1 MHDYDPRI
9 VDLYDGDN
17 PDGPDHDYYRSLA
30 DELDAASI
38 LDIGCGTGIL
48 TVTFVRQGRS
58 VTGVDPSPAMLA
70 KARARSGGEEV
81 EWIDG
86 DSSVVPHRE
95 YRYAVMTGNV
105 AQHIPD
111 GDWERTL
118 GDVAR
123 VMQPGG
129 VLAFE
134 SRNPEVRAWEAW
146 AAEPES
152 TRETMHGR
160 LREWTEVGQ
169 PKDGRVVLTFHN
181 EFVASG
187 EHLVQQE
194 VLAFRSK
201 HEIERALIGA
211 GFSVRAVHGG
221 WGRES
226 FEPDSRLMIFEA
238 VRN

>member
-1 MHDYDPRI
+1 MKDYDPRI

-17 PDGPDHDYYRSLA
+17 PDGPDHDFYRALA

-48 TVTFVRQGRS
+48 TVTFMRQGRS

-70 KARARSGGEEV
+70 KARARAGGAAVQWV
-81 EWIDG
+81 EG
-86 DSSVVPHRE
+86 DSSAIPDRE
-95 YRYAVMTGNV
+95 FNYVVMTGNV

-118 GDVAR
+118 CDIAR
-123 VMQPGG
+123 VMLPGG

-146 AAEPES
+146 AAEPET

-160 LREWTEVGQ
+160 LREWTEVSQ

-181 EFVASG
+181 EFAESRD
-187 EHLVQQE
+187 HLVQQE
-194 VLAFRSK
+194 VLAFRTR
-201 HEIERALIGA
+201 HEIERALAAA

-221 WGRES
+221 WGRER
-226 FEPDSRLMIFEA
+226 FEHDSRVMIFEA

>member
-1 MHDYDPRI
+1 MKDYDPRI

-17 PDGPDHDYYRSLA
+17 PDGPDHDFYRSLA

-48 TVTFVRQGRS
+48 TVTFMQQGRS

-70 KARARSGGEEV
+70 KARSRAGGAAV
-81 EWIDG
+81 QWIEG
-86 DSSVVPHRE
+86 DSTANPARE
-95 YRYAVMTGNV
+95 FEYAVMTGNV

-118 GDVAR
+118 LDIAR
-123 VMQPGG
+123 VMPPGG
-129 VLAFE
+129 ILAFE
-134 SRNPEVRAWEAW
+134 SRNPQARAWEAW

-152 TRETMHGR
+152 ARETMHGR
-160 LREWTEVGQ
+160 LRQWTETSQ

-181 EFVASG
+181 EFAESG
-187 EHLVQQE
+187 EHLVRQE
-194 VLAFRSK
+194 VLAFRTR
-201 HEIERALIGA
+201 HEIERGLAVA

-221 WGRES
+221 WGRERFGS
-226 FEPDSRLMIFEA
+226 DSRVMIFEA